1 MITAPPRNL
10 SLRTHLADHIHQRRL
25 SILHDPKRL
34 AEHLRQL
41 SGDRDRPRAPDT
53 KRARRG
59 GEVHSGLFDTDP
71 VDLVLNRPSPEL
83 GHPLLMFLVVVVGAV
98 AENHDEKRDA
108 VMGGRPKP
116 AEGKEKI
123 SVRLEINADLSP
135 VFQRKGGPQ

>member
-10 SLRTHLADHIHQRRL
+10 SLRTHLADHIYQRRL
-25 SILHDPKRL
+25 SVLHDPQRL

-53 KRARRG
+53 KGARRR
-59 GEVHSGLFDTDP
+59 GEVHGGLFDTDP
-71 VDLVLNRPSPEL
+71 VTLVLHRPSPGL

-108 VMGGRPKP
+108 VMRGRPKP
-116 AEGKEKI
+116 AERKKEDSI
-123 SVRLEINADLSP
+123 GLEINADLSP